1 MNKKTIRLILVILAL
16 IISVI
21 GFILSRRNDEEETLQ
36 NNEEIIKENY
46 TLLSTNSVAN
56 IEIRKELLTKI
67 NTFNK
72 DTYKEE
78 HENYLKVISKY
89 EENIKKIDDNVNN
102 MESRCDH
109 EYEDATINI
118 FCRGYDT
125 LYEEIINIYVKTIT
139 EYNNKITDYNKT
151 TKESYSLH
159 KMLHTEYI
167 DFNEDGIYQGK

>member
-1 MNKKTIRLILVILAL
+1 MNKKTIPLILVILAL

-21 GFILSRRNDEEETLQ
+21 GFILSRRNNEEETLQ

-46 TLLSTNSVAN
+46 TLLSTNSVEN

-67 NTFNK
+67 NAFNK
-72 DTYKEE
+72 DTYKDE
-78 HENYLKVISKY
+78 HEEYLKVLTKY
-89 EENIKKIDDNVNN
+89 EENVKKIDENINN

-118 FCRGYDT
+118 FCRGYDA

-151 TKESYSLH
+151 NQENYSLH